1 MMLLF
6 RASGAGEGW
15 QDIMLS
21 CQKGADCDPATVVP
35 GTVHTEIFIKSLHRF
50 YL

>member
-21 CQKGADCDPATVVP
+21 CQAGADCDPATVVP
-35 GTVHTEIFIKSLHRF
+35 GKLGFFENSNSIF
-50 YL
+50 

>member
-21 CQKGADCDPATVVP
+21 CQKGADCDPATIVP
-35 GTVHTEIFIKSLHRF
+35 GKIWID
-50 YL
+50 